1 MPKTG
6 GVSRVAA
13 TFLVLVLS
21 SAIGRVQEPARVM
34 SIAADGIDELR
45 QWDPVIDRLTNE
57 RVLAVRTVYDDPQ
70 VPGRRHEALSQY
82 YQGLPVYGAD
92 VTRQTERGGSV
103 SIFGNVYTGIDVNPA
118 PSITVNQ
125 ARDTLENR
133 SGSTMVRTDDPRL
146 MILPTLDGRFAL
158 VYRVTMRNAVTYF
171 LDAHDGR
178 VLIDEINAAE

>member
-118 PSITVNQ
+118 PVTNSQ
-125 ARDTLENR
+125 ARRRPTSRGNR
-133 SGSTMVRTDDPRL
+133 VPRRSRPSATRTAPC
-146 MILPTLDGRFAL
+146 PTSPNIMPNI
-158 VYRVTMRNAVTYF
+158 TT
-171 LDAHDGR
+171 
-178 VLIDEINAAE
+178 